1 MDYMDFLENKT
12 KLSGNYG
19 FEPLFMPDCLFDF
32 QRAIVEWATLKGK
45 AAIFADCGMGK
56 SIMQLVW
63 GENVFRKT
71 KKPVLLLTPLAVSI
85 QMQLEAEKFG
95 INAKRSHHGEIES
108 DIVITNYERLHHFKP
123 ESFSGVILDESSI
136 LKNFKGHIKHDI
148 TIFMRKIPYRLL
160 ATATAAPNDFI
171 ELGTSSEALGY
182 LGYIDMLG
190 YPFCRGRLF
199 TTMEKDYHQYDDIAE
214 VFWASGA
221 CMFVR
226 KQIYHQLNG
235 LDDDFFTHMEEI
247 DFCWRVKSANYKVM
261 CFPKSVVYHYGGG
274 TLAMG
279 SPKKTFYNFRNNLI
293 MLYKNLPTNQL
304 FRVFT
309 LRFFLDVVAACRFLF
324 DTGVKDF
331 VAVFKAYVDFIW
343 TIKKTHQKRK
353 QITHQTKDLTKIYKR
368 IIIIQYFL
376 LKKTKFSDLNK
387 EDFM

>member
-1 MDYMDFLENKT
+1 MLKTAVVILNWNGIKFLKQFIPKLVAYSNTETGLFVIDNASTDDSNEFLRSNYPQISIIHNKEN
-12 KLSGNYG
+12 LG
-19 FEPLFMPDCLFDF
+19 FAKGYNEGLKHIEAEYYCLLNSDVEVTPDWDKD
-32 QRAIVEWATLKGK
+32 IVEFMDKHPEVGVCQSK
-45 AAIFADCGMGK
+45 
-56 SIMQLVW
+56 
-63 GENVFRKT
+63 
-71 KKPVLLLTPLAVSI
+71 LL
-85 QMQLEAEKFG
+85 
-95 INAKRSHHGEIES
+95 
-108 DIVITNYERLHHFKP
+108 
-123 ESFSGVILDESSI
+123 SFIHKDEFEYAGASG
-136 LKNFKGHIKHDI
+136 
-148 TIFMRKIPYRLL
+148 
-160 ATATAAPNDFI
+160 
-171 ELGTSSEALGY
+171 
-182 LGYIDMLG
+182 GYIDMLG

-261 CFPKSVVYHYGGG
+261 CFPQSVVYHYGGG